1 MIARSHS
8 GTCIDLALFFASC
21 LELVD
26 IYPVVFLLDAHAFP
40 GYWRASDYHQAFTE
54 AHPLGIQD
62 IVRADSTTTSVSGA
76 QGEAWLL
83 GKATYDEIV
92 QYVNAGKLVPLET
105 VRLTENC
112 GFWEAIDAGRDNLRP
127 KREFA
132 AMVDIALAREN
143 QVTPLPILGDNS

>member
-1 MIARSHS
+1 M
-8 GTCIDLALFFASC
+8 
-21 LELVD
+21 
-26 IYPVVFLLDAHAFP
+26 
-40 GYWRASDYHQAFTE
+40 
-54 AHPLGIQD
+54 
-62 IVRADSTTTSVSGA
+62 
-76 QGEAWLL
+76 
-83 GKATYDEIV
+83 
-92 QYVNAGKLVPLET
+92 NAGKLVPLET